1 MSEPANIPSTN
12 SWMVEE
18 LYQQF
23 IDNPDAVP
31 TTWHD
36 FFSDYRSAES
46 THTAPEKATEIPGR
60 PSGQPQVISS
70 AARVYDDSIQAVLPH
85 LSGAPIP
92 SAATNLR
99 GAAKAIA
106 ANMVE
111 SLTVPTATSF
121 REIPAKLL
129 EVNRRTINAH
139 LNRTFQG
146 KVSFTQLLAWAV
158 VRALKAHPGMRSLY
172 GLDQQGNPWIMVAE
186 HVNLGIAVDV
196 ERKGVRS
203 LVVPNIKAADT
214 MTFAEFWAAYEQTIR
229 RVMRG
234 DMDAAMFEG
243 TTHTLTNP
251 GGAGTATSV
260 PRLMAGQSAIIGVGA
275 IDFPGQLKGSD
286 PATMAELGISKII
299 HATSTYDHRVI
310 QGAESGMFLATFED
324 LLLGGDGFYD
334 EIFKA
339 LRVPYH
345 PLRWTCDAASAVR
358 TDKIVRAKKQA
369 GVQNIIASYRTRGHL
384 TANTNPLEQGLP
396 ALYEELDPLHHNL
409 TIWDLDRT
417 FPVNGLAGHDE
428 MTLRQTLTT
437 LRDAYCRTLAIE
449 YMHNDR
455 PDKKRWWQ
463 GRLEGVDDDVT
474 SEDRERILMMLN
486 EAEAFERFLGTKYL
500 GQKRFSLEGAESLI
514 PMLDELFNIA
524 ADDEMVTSAVIGMA
538 HRGRLNVL
546 ANILNKDYDRIFGEF
561 EDSMDATSLQ
571 GSGDV
576 KYHLGQSGVHL
587 SPNGNEIPVTLAANP
602 SHLEAVNPVVEGIV
616 RGRMDAMSFPTPQD
630 TYDEPI
636 VSVGTVLPVL
646 VHGDSAF
653 IGQGVVAET
662 IGMSRLEGYHTGGT
676 IHIIVNNQIG
686 FTTAP
691 ERARSSV
698 YASDMAK
705 IIGAPVL
712 HVNGDD
718 PEACVRAVRHAMA
731 YRERWHADIVIDM
744 VCYRRHGHNESDE
757 PAFTQPQMYERINA
771 HRSVRKVYTDTL
783 LARGELSLEEA
794 EANFASFQ
802 ARLDEVLSQV
812 RDSEPVVPQDVLPP
826 PPPVLDVYPTF
837 ETGVSRERLDAVTKA
852 LLTVPDDFNVNP
864 KLQRLLEKRASM
876 LDEDAVDW
884 PMAELLAF
892 GTILQDGQNV
902 RIAGQDVPRAT
913 FSQRHAAYQDV
924 LDGTRYI
931 PLQYLPVDG
940 QPDGPAPD
948 RMAGQFL
955 CYESP
960 LNEYACL
967 GFEYGY
973 SLARKD
979 SLVVW
984 EAQFGDFANGAQII
998 IDQFVMSAWHKWKQV
1013 SGLVMLL
1020 PHGYEGQGPEH
1031 SSARIERFLTMSA
1044 QHNVE
1049 ICQPSSAASY
1059 FHLLRRHMAREPE
1072 KRVPLIVFSPK
1083 SMLRSPAVCSTA
1095 EAFISGRFKRVRVED
1110 ADRLPVPADQVKRV
1124 LVCSGK
1130 VSHTLD
1136 AERGNKPVAIVR
1148 VEQLYPWPAEKIAE
1162 ALALYPNAS
1171 EVYWVQDEP
1180 ENQGPWPFVRPRL
1193 AELVR
1198 PDQTYH
1204 HVTRVASPSPATGS
1218 HTVSH
1223 LEEATILA
1231 EALSF

>member
-1 MSEPANIPSTN
+1 
-12 SWMVEE
+12 MVEE

-23 IDNPDAVP
+23 LDNPDAVP
-31 TTWHD
+31 STWHD
-36 FFSDYRSAES
+36 FFSDYKSAES
-46 THTAPEKATEIPGR
+46 TVAIPVKGAGMPQR
-60 PSGQPQVISS
+60 PSGQPQVITS
-70 AARVYDDSIQAVLPH
+70 ASRVFADSVQAVLPH
-85 LSGAPIP
+85 LAGDTMPKDAK
-92 SAATNLR
+92 TLR
-99 GAAKAIA
+99 GAPKAIA

-129 EVNRRTINAH
+129 ETNRRTINAH
-139 LNRTFQG
+139 LNRTYQG
-146 KVSFTQLLAWAV
+146 KVSFTQLLAWALV
-158 VRALKAHPGMRSLY
+158 KALKAHPGMRALY
-172 GLDQQGNPWIMVAE
+172 GLDTQGSPWVMEAE

-203 LVVPNIKAADT
+203 LLVPNIKAADT
-214 MTFAEFWAAYEQTIR
+214 MTFAEFWSAFELNIR
-229 RVMRG
+229 RVLRG
-234 DMDAAMFEG
+234 DIEAKMFEG

-251 GGAGTATSV
+251 GGAGTAMSV

-275 IDFPGQLKGSD
+275 IEFPGQLKGAD

-299 HATSTYDHRVI
+299 QTTSTYDHRVI
-310 QGAESGMFLATFED
+310 QGAESGAFLATFEN
-324 LLLGGDGFYD
+324 LLLGADDFYD

-345 PLRWTCDAASAVR
+345 PLRWTSDAASAVR
-358 TDKIVRAKKQA
+358 TDKIVRAKKQS
-369 GVQNIIASYRTRGHL
+369 GVQNIISSYRTRGHL
-384 TANTNPLEQGLP
+384 TANTNPLEAGLP
-396 ALYEELDPLHHNL
+396 ALYAELDPLHHNL
-409 TIWDLDRT
+409 TIWDLDRV
-417 FPVNGLAGHDE
+417 FPVDGLAGQEE

-463 GRLEGVDDDVT
+463 QRIEGVDDDVT
-474 SEDRERILMMLN
+474 SEDRERILLMLN

-524 ADDEMVTSAVIGMA
+524 ADEDHVTSAVIGMP

-546 ANILNKDYDRIFGEF
+546 ANIMNKDFDRIFGEF
-561 EDSMDATSLQ
+561 EDAMDSNSLQ

-576 KYHLGQSGVHL
+576 KYHLGQSGVHH
-587 SPNGNEIPVTLAANP
+587 SPNGNQIPVTLAANP

-616 RGRMDAMSFPTPQD
+616 RGRMDALAFPTPQD
-630 TYDEPI
+630 HYDEPI
-636 VSVGTVLPVL
+636 VTVGKVLPVL
-646 VHGDSAF
+646 IHGDAAF

-662 IGMSRLEGYHTGGT
+662 IGLSRLEGYHTGGT

-686 FTTAP
+686 FTTGP
-691 ERARSSV
+691 EQARSSV

-705 IIGAPVL
+705 IIGAPIM

-731 YRERWHADIVIDM
+731 YRERWHSDIVIDM

-757 PAFTQPQMYERINA
+757 PSFTQPVMYERINN

-783 LARGELSLEEA
+783 LARGELTLEEA

-802 ARLDEVLSQV
+802 TRLDEVLSQV
-812 RDSEPVVPQDVLPP
+812 RESQPAVPQDVLPP
-826 PPPVLDVYPTF
+826 PPPVMEWDFTI
-837 ETGVSRERLDAVTKA
+837 ETGVSRERLDAVANA
-852 LLTVPDDFNVNP
+852 LLQVPDGFNLNP
-864 KLQRLLEKRASM
+864 KLSKLLHKRNRM
-876 LDEDAVDW
+876 LDENMVDW

-892 GTILQDGQNV
+892 GTILQDGQSV

-913 FSQRHAAYQDV
+913 FSQRHAAYQD
-924 LDGTRYI
+924 LLTGKRYI
-931 PLQYLPVDG
+931 PLQHLPVTG
-940 QPDGPAPD
+940 QPDGPVPE
-948 RMAGQFL
+948 RLQGQFL

-973 SLARKD
+973 SLSRKD
-979 SLVVW
+979 SLVIW

-998 IDQFVMSAWHKWKQV
+998 IDQFIMSAWHKWKQS

-1031 SSARIERFLTMSA
+1031 SSARIERFLTMAA

-1049 ICQPSSAASY
+1049 ICQPSTAASY
-1059 FHLLRRHMAREPE
+1059 FHLLRRHMAHDPE

-1083 SMLRSPAVCSTA
+1083 SMLRASAACSPA
-1095 EAFISGRFKRVRVED
+1095 EAFISGRFKRVLREKGD
-1110 ADRLPVPADQVKRV
+1110 QLPVPEDQIQRI

-1130 VSHTLD
+1130 VAHNLEAS
-1136 AERGNKPVAIVR
+1136 RGDKPIAVVR
-1148 VEQLYPWPAEKIAE
+1148 LEQLYPWPEDRLGE
-1162 ALALYPNAS
+1162 ALAKYPNAT

-1180 ENQGPWPFVRPRL
+1180 ENQGPWPFVYPRL
-1193 AELVR
+1193 GELVR
-1198 PDQTYH
+1198 DDQHYRT
-1204 HVTRVASPSPATGS
+1204 VTRVASPSPATGS
-1218 HTVSH
+1218 HTVSD
-1223 LEEATILA
+1223 LEEANLISQ
-1231 EALSF
+1231 ALSM

>member
-1 MSEPANIPSTN
+1 MSESTNIPSTN

-31 TTWHD
+31 ATWHD

-46 THTAPEKATEIPGR
+46 THITPKKATQIPGR
-60 PSGQPQVISS
+60 PSGQPQVVSS
-70 AARVYDDSIQAVLPH
+70 AARVYDDHIQAVLPH
-85 LSGAPIP
+85 LAGAPIP
-92 SAATNLR
+92 NAANNLR

-139 LNRTFQG
+139 LNRAYQG
-146 KVSFTQLLAWAV
+146 KVSFTQLIAWAL

-172 GLDQQGNPWIMVAE
+172 GLDPQGNPWIMTAE

-203 LVVPNIKAADT
+203 LVVPNVKAADT

-234 DMDAAMFEG
+234 DLDAKMFEG

-251 GGAGTATSV
+251 GGAGTVMSV

-310 QGAESGMFLATFED
+310 QGAESGAFLATFED

-334 EIFKA
+334 EIFRA

-369 GVQNIIASYRTRGHL
+369 GVQNIISSYRTRGHL
-384 TANTNPLEQGLP
+384 TANTNPLAQDLP

-409 TIWDLDRT
+409 TIWDLDRV
-417 FPVNGLAGHDE
+417 FPVNGLAGHEE

-474 SEDRERILMMLN
+474 STDRERILMMLN

-524 ADDEMVTSAVIGMA
+524 ADDPKVSSAVIGMA

-561 EDSMDATSLQ
+561 EDAMDSNSLQ

-576 KYHLGQSGVHL
+576 KYHLGQSGVHVAP
-587 SPNGNEIPVTLAANP
+587 SGNDIPVTLAANP

-616 RGRMDAMSFPTPQD
+616 RGRMDALSFPTPQD
-630 TYDEPI
+630 NYDEPI
-636 VSVGTVLPVL
+636 VSVGKVLPVL
-646 VHGDSAF
+646 VHGDAAF

-731 YRERWHADIVIDM
+731 YRERWKADIVIDM

-757 PAFTQPQMYERINA
+757 PAFTQPQMYAAITN

-783 LARGELSLEEA
+783 LARGELSMEEA

-802 ARLDEVLSQV
+802 ARLDEVLGKV
-812 RDSEPVVPQDVLPP
+812 RDAEPVVPQDVLPP
-826 PPPVLDVYPTF
+826 PPPVLDVSPTI
-837 ETGVSRERLDAVTKA
+837 ETGVSRERLDAVAAT
-852 LLTVPDDFNVNP
+852 LLQVPDDFTVNP
-864 KLQRLLEKRASM
+864 KLSRLLDKRAAM
-876 LDEDAVDW
+876 LDEDTVDW

-913 FSQRHAAYQDV
+913 FSQRHCAYQDV
-924 LDGTRYI
+924 TNGKRYI
-931 PLQYLPVDG
+931 PLQYLPVPG
-940 QPDGPAPD
+940 QPNGPAPD
-948 RMAGQFL
+948 RLAGQFL

-973 SLARKD
+973 SLARQD
-979 SLVVW
+979 SLVIW

-1013 SGLVMLL
+1013 SGLVLLL

-1031 SSARIERFLTMSA
+1031 SSARIERFLTMAA

-1059 FHLLRRHMAREPE
+1059 FHLLRRHMARQPE

-1083 SMLRSPAVCSTA
+1083 SMLRAPAACSPT
-1095 EAFISGRFKRVRVED
+1095 EEFISGRFKRVRMESP
-1110 ADRLPVPADQVKRV
+1110 DRLPVPADQVKRV

-1130 VSHTLD
+1130 VSHTLE
-1136 AERGNKPVAIVR
+1136 AERGDKPVAIIR
-1148 VEQLYPWPAEKIAE
+1148 VEQLYPWPTERIAA
-1162 ALALYPNAS
+1162 ALAHYPNAT

-1198 PDQTYH
+1198 PDQVYQQ
-1204 HVTRVASPSPATGS
+1204 VTRVASPSPATGS

>member
-1 MSEPANIPSTN
+1 MSQPANIPSTN

-23 IDNPDAVP
+23 LDNPDAVP
-31 TTWHD
+31 ATWHEY
-36 FFSDYRSAES
+36 FSNYRSAEMP
-46 THTAPEKATEIPGR
+46 HEVPKAATNLPPH
-60 PSGQPQVISS
+60 PSGKPQIVSQS
-70 AARVYDDSIQAVLPH
+70 DRETEGGVPAVLPH
-85 LSGAPIP
+85 LAGAPMP
-92 SAATNLR
+92 EGATGLK
-99 GAAKAIA
+99 GVGKAIA

-111 SLTVPTATSF
+111 SLTIPTATSF

-146 KVSFTQLLAWAV
+146 KVSFTQLIAWALV
-158 VRALKAHPGMRSLY
+158 LALKAHPGMRSLY
-172 GLDQQGNPWIMVAE
+172 GLDEKGNPWIMQAE

-196 ERKGVRS
+196 ERKGVRT
-203 LVVPNIKAADT
+203 LLVPNIKAADT
-214 MTFAEFWAAYEQTIR
+214 MTFAEFWSAFEQNIR
-229 RVMRG
+229 RVQRN
-234 DMDAAMFEG
+234 DLDPAMFQG

-251 GGAGTATSV
+251 GGSGTAVSV
-260 PRLMAGQSAIIGVGA
+260 PRLMAGQSAIIGIGA
-275 IDFPGQLKGSD
+275 IDYPGQLKGSD
-286 PATMAELGISKII
+286 PATMAELGLSKII
-299 HATSTYDHRVI
+299 QTTSTYDHRVI
-310 QGAESGMFLATFED
+310 QGAESGAFLATFES
-324 LLLGGDGFYD
+324 LLLGADDFYD

-345 PLRWTCDAASAVR
+345 PLRWTSDAASAVR

-369 GVQNIIASYRTRGHL
+369 GVQNIINSYRTRGHL
-384 TANTNPLEQGLP
+384 TANTNPLATEPP
-396 ALYEELDPLHHNL
+396 ALYEELNPLYHNL
-409 TIWDLDRT
+409 TIWDLDRV
-417 FPVNGLAGHDE
+417 FPVDGLAGQE
-428 MTLRQTLTT
+428 QMTLRNALTT
-437 LRDAYCRTLAIE
+437 LRDTYCRTLAIE

-463 GRLEGVDDDVT
+463 NRLEGVDDDV
-474 SEDRERILMMLN
+474 SKADRERILMMLN

-524 ADDEMVTSAVIGMA
+524 ADSEEVTSAVIGMA

-546 ANILNKDYDRIFGEF
+546 ANIMNKDYDRIFGEF
-561 EDSMDATSLQ
+561 EDAMDDNSLQ

-587 SPNGNEIPVTLAANP
+587 SPSGKEIPITLAANP

-616 RGRMDAMSFPTPQD
+616 RGRMDALSFPTPQD
-630 TYDEPI
+630 NYDEPI
-636 VSVGTVLPVL
+636 VGVGSVLPVL
-646 VHGDSAF
+646 IHGDAAF

-705 IIGAPVL
+705 IIGAPVM

-731 YRERWHADIVIDM
+731 YRARWHADIVIDM

-757 PAFTQPQMYERINA
+757 PAFTQPQMYATIGK
-771 HRSVRKVYTDTL
+771 HRSVRMVHTDNL
-783 LARGELSLEEA
+783 LARGEMTMEEA

-802 ARLDEVLSQV
+802 SRLDEVLSQV
-812 RDSEPVVPQDVLPP
+812 RQSEPAVPQDVLPP
-826 PPPVLDVYPTF
+826 APPNKDLRFTI
-837 ETGVSRERLDAVTKA
+837 ETGVSRERLDAVVNTLA
-852 LLTVPDDFNVNP
+852 TVPDGFTVNP
-864 KLQRLLEKRASM
+864 KLAKLLERRVQMVKDSAI
-876 LDEDAVDW
+876 DW
-884 PMAELLAF
+884 PLAELLAF

-913 FSQRHAAYQDV
+913 FSQRHAAYQDYRT
-924 LDGTRYI
+924 GERYI
-931 PLQYLPVDG
+931 PLQHLAIDG
-940 QPDGPAPD
+940 QPDGPSAD
-948 RMAGQFL
+948 RLQGQFL

-973 SLARKD
+973 SLARQD
-979 SLVVW
+979 ALVIW

-998 IDQFVMSAWHKWKQV
+998 IDQFIMSAWHKWKQV

-1031 SSARIERFLTMSA
+1031 SSARIERFLSMSA
-1044 QHNVE
+1044 GHNVE
-1049 ICQPSSAASY
+1049 ICQPSTAASY
-1059 FHLLRRHMAREPE
+1059 FHVLRRHMAQEAE
-1072 KRVPLIVFSPK
+1072 KRTPLIIFSPK
-1083 SMLRSPAVCSTA
+1083 SMLRLPAAASPTEEFV
-1095 EAFISGRFKRVRVED
+1095 SGRFKRVLNDRD
-1110 ADRLPVPADQVKRV
+1110 AQLKVAPEAVKRI

-1136 AERGNKPVAIVR
+1136 AARGDHPVAIVR
-1148 VEQLYPWPAEKIAE
+1148 VEQLYPWPEDRLQE
-1162 ALALYPNAS
+1162 AFSRYPNAM
-1171 EVYWVQDEP
+1171 EIMWVQDEP
-1180 ENQGPWPFVRPRL
+1180 ENQGPWPFARPRL
-1193 AELVR
+1193 EAMVKDGQRLLR
-1198 PDQTYH
+1198 AS
-1204 HVTRVASPSPATGS
+1204 RVASSSPATGS
-1218 HTVSH
+1218 HTVSD
-1223 LEEATILA
+1223 LEEQAMVKAAFT
-1231 EALSF
+1231 F